1 MGLKDMSSQP
11 RSILILYG
19 SQSGNSEEL
28 AEQAGKACSAQGLN
42 PSVKAMDEIQITD
55 LSSQKRVLVCCS
67 TWGDGEQ
74 PDNAEDLWEAA
85 NSGAIS
91 SLKGLNFSVLALG
104 DTSYDLFCESGKEW
118 DAWFE
123 KMGANRVHQRVDCD
137 VDFEG
142 PAAEWTAAVIPLMV
156 AIEDDPDAMDEDSS
170 STSATEVTA
179 VSSEIPTKTEK
190 SQWNAKNPYSTKIT
204 QNYVLN
210 GEGSGKETRHIVF
223 ELGDSGLNYKAGDA
237 LGVVPRC
244 PPEVVAEILSM
255 TALTGEEIVE
265 TYAGECTLKEALMD
279 KYEVHRV
286 SKKWIESL
294 GPRLVSS
301 SSSIEIKIVSR
312 KRTSSRDGTLLVEW
326 KGPGEGDDLPE
337 RYVEIGMPSN
347 PSEALWNELTTD
359 SKAMEDYMWSRD
371 YVDAL
376 SDFGHIGFSAQQ
388 LIEGM
393 DRLKPRLYSIA
404 SSPDHEPGT
413 VHLTVGIVRYNHH
426 DRDKTGLCTGFL
438 ADRCQVEETDI
449 GVFMS
454 PTRSF
459 VLPSDGSV
467 DAIMVGPGTGIAPF
481 RAFLQQRDIN
491 GDTGRNWLFFGDWT
505 EEGEYY
511 YRDEMESWKERG
523 VLDKHDLAWSRQGSE
538 KVYVQHL
545 MKKNGEEIWKWIDGG
560 GYFYV
565 CGDKNYMAK
574 DVHTTLIE
582 ICSEFGSMT
591 PDEAKDFVETKLM
604 KTEKRYLRD
613 VY

>member
-1 MGLKDMSSQP
+1 MSSQP

-179 VSSEIPTKTEK
+179 ASSEIPTKTEK

-265 TYAGECTLKEALMD
+265 TYAGECTLQEALMD

-312 KRTSSRDGTLLVEW
+312 KRTSSRDGSLLVEW
-326 KGPGEGDDLPE
+326 KGSGEGDDLPE

-347 PSEALWNELTTD
+347 PSEALWNELTSD

-438 ADRCQVEETDI
+438 ADRCQVDETDI

>member
-326 KGPGEGDDLPE
+326 KGSGEGDDLPE

-347 PSEALWNELTTD
+347 PSEALWNELTSD

-604 KTEKRYLRD
+604 KTEK
-613 VY
+613 